1 MIVVPPDRI
10 ANDLLDALLESYIS
24 REGTDYG
31 ETELSLDDKLRVLK
45 PQIKRGEVLIIY
57 DESSESFNLLSRE
70 DYLRQSGEPD
80 A

>member
-1 MIVVPPDRI
+1 MVVPPDRI